1 MEMQVCFFDMN
12 NFDLISS
19 DNLARRGVIKTLH
32 GNINTP
38 AFMPVG
44 TAATVKAITT
54 PDLINTRSEILL
66 GNTYHLMLRPGDEL
80 IREFGGLHDFMN
92 WQLPILT
99 DSGGY
104 QVYSLSK
111 LRKLTDDGVEFK
123 SHIDGKFFFVT
134 PERSIEIQKN
144 LNSDIVMCF
153 DECTPFPATYEQA
166 KESMLLSMRWAERCK
181 EAFSGS
187 SNQLFGIVQGGT
199 YSDLR
204 EESVKLLTNL
214 DFNGYAVGGLAVGEP
229 QNEMFKVLDYTC
241 NFLPQNKPRYL
252 MGVGKPDDIIGA
264 VSRGIDMFDCVL
276 PTRSG
281 RNGQAFT
288 KNGTINIRNAKY
300 KNLKTSI
307 DPESDN
313 PVCNSYS
320 AAYLHHLFNAK
331 EMLGGMLLSLHNI
344 YFYQNLMNEIRIS
357 IEEKNFHDFAKKF
370 LNKYN

>member
-1 MEMQVCFFDMN
+1 MVLN
-12 NFDLISS
+12 LNLISTEK
-19 DNLARRGVIKTLH
+19 N
-32 GNINTP
+32 
-38 AFMPVG
+38 
-44 TAATVKAITT
+44 
-54 PDLINTRSEILL
+54 
-66 GNTYHLMLRPGDEL
+66 
-80 IREFGGLHDFMN
+80 
-92 WQLPILT
+92 
-99 DSGGY
+99 
-104 QVYSLSK
+104 
-111 LRKLTDDGVEFK
+111 
-123 SHIDGKFFFVT
+123 FVT

-187 SNQLFGIVQGGT
+187 PNQLFGIVQGGT

-204 EESVKLLTNL
+204 EDSVKLLTNL

-288 KNGTINIRNAKY
+288 KMELSISETLNIKT
-300 KNLKTSI
+300 LKHQLTLKVI
-307 DPESDN
+307 IQF
-313 PVCNSYS
+313 
-320 AAYLHHLFNAK
+320 ATLTQ
-331 EMLGGMLLSLHNI
+331 LLI
-344 YFYQNLMNEIRIS
+344 FIICLMQR
-357 IEEKNFHDFAKKF
+357 KC
-370 LNKYN
+370 

>member
-1 MEMQVCFFDMN
+1 MS
-12 NFDLISS
+12 NFELLNS
-19 DNLARRGVIKTLH
+19 DHLARRGIVKTVH

-44 TAATVKAITT
+44 TAATVKAVTT
-54 PDLINTRSEILL
+54 PDLLKTGSEILL
-66 GNTYHLMLRPGDEL
+66 GNTYHLMLRPGDDL
-80 IREFGGLHDFMN
+80 ISKFGGLHNFMN
-92 WQLPILT
+92 WHLPILT

-104 QVYSLSK
+104 QVFSLSK

-123 SHIDGKFFFVT
+123 SHIDGKKFFVT
-134 PERSIEIQKN
+134 PEKSIEIQKN

-153 DECTPFPATYEQA
+153 DECTPFPATHEQA
-166 KESMLLSMRWAERCK
+166 SDSMRLSMKWAERCK
-181 EAFSGS
+181 YAFTGS
-187 SNQLFGIVQGGT
+187 QNQLFGIVQGST

-204 EESVKLLTNL
+204 DESVKSLINL
-214 DFNGYAVGGLAVGEP
+214 DFDGYAVGGLAVGEP
-229 QNEMFKVLDYTC
+229 QDEMFKVLDYTC
-241 NFLPQNKPRYL
+241 PLLPQNRPRYL

-264 VSRGIDMFDCVL
+264 VARGIDMFDCVL

-288 KNGTINIRNAKY
+288 KNGTVNIRNSKF
-300 KNLKTSI
+300 KQLNSSI

-313 PVCNSYS
+313 PVCNTYS

-344 YFYQNLMNEIRIS
+344 YFYQNLMKEIRVS
-357 IEEKNFHDFAKKF
+357 IEEKRFKRFSEEF
-370 LNKYN
+370 LSNYN

>member
-1 MEMQVCFFDMN
+1 MS
-12 NFDLISS
+12 NFELLNS
-19 DNLARRGVIKTLH
+19 DHLARRGIVKTTH

-44 TAATVKAITT
+44 TAATVKAVTT
-54 PDLINTRSEILL
+54 PDLLKTGSEILL
-66 GNTYHLMLRPGDEL
+66 GNTYHLMLRPGDD
-80 IREFGGLHDFMN
+80 IISKFGGLHDFMN
-92 WQLPILT
+92 WHLPILT

-104 QVYSLSK
+104 QVFSLSK

-123 SHIDGKFFFVT
+123 SHIDGKKFFVT
-134 PERSIEIQKN
+134 PEKSIEIQKN

-153 DECTPFPATYEQA
+153 DECTPFPATYDQA
-166 KESMLLSMRWAERCK
+166 SGSMKLSMKWAERCK
-181 EAFSGS
+181 YAFTGS
-187 SNQLFGIVQGGT
+187 QNQLFGIVQGST

-204 EESVKLLTNL
+204 DESVRSLINL
-214 DFNGYAVGGLAVGEP
+214 DFDGYAVGGLAVGEP
-229 QNEMFKVLDYTC
+229 QDEMFKVLDYTC
-241 NFLPQNKPRYL
+241 PLLPQNRPRYL

-264 VSRGIDMFDCVL
+264 VARGIDMFDCVL

-288 KNGTINIRNAKY
+288 KNGTVNIRNSKF
-300 KNLKTSI
+300 KQLNSSI

-313 PVCNSYS
+313 PVCNTYS

-344 YFYQNLMNEIRIS
+344 YFYQNLMKEIRAS
-357 IEEKNFHDFAKKF
+357 IEEKRFQRFSEEF
-370 LNKYN
+370 LSNYN